1 VYEVEKYPAPTWKRR
16 LLVLLVAVATALF
29 IVNIVSIPPKP
40 VPKEL
45 VPPIRDAA
53 RCEAGQVNDCLGGTA
68 RVIVTPLPDRAASAA
83 R

>member
-1 VYEVEKYPAPTWKRR
+1 
-16 LLVLLVAVATALF
+16 
-29 IVNIVSIPPKP
+29 

-68 RVIVTPLPDRAASAA
+68 RVIVTPLPDQAASAT